1 MWTFSMTSYIEKV
14 VEQNFQ
20 ELYTFHYRML
30 QSKDFK
36 IN

>member
-1 MWTFSMTSYIEKV
+1 
-14 VEQNFQ
+14 VEPGDFKLMIYDGNNK
-20 ELYTFHYRML
+20 ML